1 VHSPFYNFIIF
12 MLILTNTV
20 ALACDDYPQTL
31 YKESVLKIL
40 NDFFTWAFTAEMI
53 IKWIALGVN
62 NYVHDSFN
70 LFDAVVVSFSLIDWT
85 LNQIL
90 TDAQKSAV
98 GSSMQAI
105 RALRLL
111 RVIKLARSWTK
122 LQDIL
127 AKTVKSLK
135 DISNFGVLLFL
146 FLYIYALLG
155 MEIFAN

>member
-1 VHSPFYNFIIF
+1 
-12 MLILTNTV
+12 
-20 ALACDDYPQTL
+20 
-31 YKESVLKIL
+31 
-40 NDFFTWAFTAEMI
+40 
-53 IKWIALGVN
+53 
-62 NYVHDSFN
+62 
-70 LFDAVVVSFSLIDWT
+70 
-85 LNQIL
+85 
-90 TDAQKSAV
+90 
-98 GSSMQAI
+98 MQAI

>member
-1 VHSPFYNFIIF
+1 MHSPFYNFIIF

-85 LNQIL
+85 LN
-90 TDAQKSAV
+90 
-98 GSSMQAI
+98 
-105 RALRLL
+105 
-111 RVIKLARSWTK
+111 
-122 LQDIL
+122 
-127 AKTVKSLK
+127 
-135 DISNFGVLLFL
+135 
-146 FLYIYALLG
+146 
-155 MEIFAN
+155 